1 MFPVIEELSKHP
13 TEMTDPTEIA
23 QYMRDFHGGFL
34 STARANPAYT
44 PVRTLLDQVGW
55 LVSSVEGGRVQLR
68 MYHSTHEF
76 EPMWY
81 EEGVP
86 GSLLPIDMTAEQSLP
101 AELELKRR
109 LRICRH
115 ARDVDRTLDHNI
127 KVIAH
132 YFVRQSQVSKVALPR
147 SAVVCQLTGR
157 PCFSCSNQLIT
168 TVTDRLCEA
177 RRARKRPSFA
187 IP

>member
-1 MFPVIEELSKHP
+1 VRLRALPRGVVGFEAAKGGIVTLVVGVILGSYAMIAADSRETLFHPDQSEPTTKEDFEKVIETPAGLAAGHGLTTVVFPVIEELSKHP

-34 STARANPAYT
+34 PTARANPAYT

-86 GSLLPIDMTAEQSLP
+86 GSLLHRYDCGAEP
-101 AELELKRR
+101 PGG
-109 LRICRH
+109 
-115 ARDVDRTLDHNI
+115 T
-127 KVIAH
+127 
-132 YFVRQSQVSKVALPR
+132 
-147 SAVVCQLTGR
+147 
-157 PCFSCSNQLIT
+157 
-168 TVTDRLCEA
+168 
-177 RRARKRPSFA
+177 
-187 IP
+187 

>member
-101 AELELKRR
+101 TALTPRRCSTPACSRRRPHAGSQHQGHCPLLRQTKPSQQGGASQIGGRVSVDWPPVLQLLEP
-109 LRICRH
+109 
-115 ARDVDRTLDHNI
+115 VDND
-127 KVIAH
+127 
-132 YFVRQSQVSKVALPR
+132 
-147 SAVVCQLTGR
+147 G
-157 PCFSCSNQLIT
+157 
-168 TVTDRLCEA
+168 D
-177 RRARKRPSFA
+177 
-187 IP
+187 